1 MTISELQAKI
11 AEILVAIE
19 QLQAQIKESVVTGCT
34 IAFFERN
41 LKQGDF
47 GDDVNCLQII
57 LNRDSDTCLAE
68 SGVGSPGS
76 ETTYFGPLT
85 KAAVIKF
92 QEKYASDILSPWG
105 IVKGTG
111 LVGKNTLVKLNALLG
126 K

>member
-11 AEILVAIE
+11 AEILAAIE
-19 QLQAQIKESVVTGCT
+19 QLQTQIKESVITGCT
-34 IAFFERN
+34 IASFERN
-41 LKQGDF
+41 LKQGDT
-47 GDDVNCLQII
+47 GNDVNCLQII
-57 LNRDSDTCLAE
+57 LNRNSDTLVAE
-68 SGVGSPGS
+68 SGAGSPGN
-76 ETTYFGPLT
+76 ETVYFGPLT

-111 LVGKNTLVKLNALLG
+111 IIGKTSLVKLNALLG